1 MAIDRQ
7 SSKPLVLVHL
17 KNNKFRLSSALEYVG
32 FIFFLKKYIA
42 CILANSYNKLVI
54 ITGNFMNF
62 SLFLLFIFSLS
73 SGLHAM
79 WFVNRTDEARVI
91 FVVTLRSLEN
101 INIQIVELPAMSRKS
116 RLLSDIQQV
125 GFNEFGVSV
134 KTSKG
139 EIDCLPSFNRGAAN
153 NYNATLQTDDSTKKL
168 QCIIRVNPPGGIK
181 PS

>member
-1 MAIDRQ
+1 M
-7 SSKPLVLVHL
+7 
-17 KNNKFRLSSALEYVG
+17 KNLG
-32 FIFFLKKYIA
+32 
-42 CILANSYNKLVI
+42 
-54 ITGNFMNF
+54 
-62 SLFLLFIFSLS
+62 LFLLLMFSLS

-91 FVVTLRSLEN
+91 FIVMLRSLEN
-101 INIQIVELPAMSRKS
+101 INHQLVELPAMTRKS
-116 RLLSDIQQV
+116 RILSDIQQV
-125 GFNEFGVSV
+125 GFNEFSVSV

-139 EIDCLPSFNRGAAN
+139 EIDCLPIINRGAAN